1 MPSIPEKRTLVASTE
16 QILNTIRNNAT
27 QDYKNY
33 VPKAVADDVSSIRA
47 IGNVLMDYPTLQN
60 EFLSALVNRIGRVI
74 VTSKIFNNPLVMFK
88 KGVLEYGETLEE
100 IFVDISNGYQYD
112 PADAEQTVFKREKPN
127 VHSAFHVMNF
137 TKVYPTTVNQADL
150 QNAFL
155 SIDGVTD
162 LITKIINAVYNGATY
177 DEFQT
182 MKYLLAI
189 NILNGRLYGVSIPTI
204 DETSVSDI
212 AVKIKEISND
222 FTFMK
227 RKYNIANVVNYTEK
241 NSQYLIT
248 SSEFDATMGVKVLA
262 NAFNMNEVEFL
273 GHRVLIDSFGDIDRE
288 RLDKLFEDN
297 ANYRKITDEEIE
309 ALKQIPAVIV
319 DKDWF
324 MVFDNQQYFTEQQNA
339 KGLYWNY
346 FYHVWK
352 TFSVSPF
359 ENSAVFVCG
368 QPGITS
374 VTVSPGTATVSKGQ
388 KVQLNAIVQ
397 SESFAPKTV
406 KWSCSDTNS
415 IISDSGL
422 LTITDKSA
430 SSITVTAT
438 STFDGTKKGTA
449 TITVA

>member
-1 MPSIPEKRTLVASTE
+1 M
-16 QILNTIRNNAT
+16 
-27 QDYKNY
+27 
-33 VPKAVADDVSSIRA
+33 
-47 IGNVLMDYPTLQN
+47 
-60 EFLSALVNRIGRVI
+60 
-74 VTSKIFNNPLVMFK
+74 
-88 KGVLEYGETLEE
+88 
-100 IFVDISNGYQYD
+100 
-112 PADAEQTVFKREKPN
+112 
-127 VHSAFHVMNF
+127 
-137 TKVYPTTVNQADL
+137 
-150 QNAFL
+150 
-155 SIDGVTD
+155 
-162 LITKIINAVYNGATY
+162 
-177 DEFQT
+177 
-182 MKYLLAI
+182 
-189 NILNGRLYGVSIPTI
+189 
-204 DETSVSDI
+204 
-212 AVKIKEISND
+212 
-222 FTFMK
+222 
-227 RKYNIANVVNYTEK
+227 
-241 NSQYLIT
+241 
-248 SSEFDATMGVKVLA
+248 A

-324 MVFDNQQYFTEQQNA
+324 IVFDNQQYFTEQQNA

-388 KVQLNAIVQ
+388 KVQLNAIVK
-397 SESFAPKTV
+397 STSFAPKTV

-415 IISDSGL
+415 IISDGGL